1 MPHASHDMALQ
12 GSGFTF
18 NFRLPLRWEVLRLS
32 LLELSL
38 ELLELLELELCL
50 VLCWFRVG
58 NLLEEAASFAA
69 LFRVSNNFEEAAGAL
84 LRVGNIFEE
93 AASFGALFRVG
104 NIFEEA
110 ASFGALRSL
119 MELADHDATSA
130 VAEKS

>member
-1 MPHASHDMALQ
+1 MPHASHAMALQ
-12 GSGFTF
+12 CSGFTF
-18 NFRLPLRWEVLRLS
+18 NFRVPPLRWDVLRVS

-38 ELLELLELELCL
+38 ELLELLELELRL
-50 VLCWFRVG
+50 VSSGFRVG
-58 NLLEEAASFAA
+58 NLLEEAASFD
-69 LFRVSNNFEEAAGAL
+69 
-84 LRVGNIFEE
+84 
-93 AASFGALFRVG
+93 ALFRVG